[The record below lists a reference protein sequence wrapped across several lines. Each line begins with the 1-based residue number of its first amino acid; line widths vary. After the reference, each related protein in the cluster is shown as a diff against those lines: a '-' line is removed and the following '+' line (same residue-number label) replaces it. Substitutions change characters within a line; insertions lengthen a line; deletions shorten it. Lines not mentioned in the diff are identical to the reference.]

1 MRRCVNAGRCPKGVD
16 WAGGGTQEERQ
27 VEGDPLS
34 NILHLQGRDLDDFFC
49 LAFQRIP
56 LPGSKHTVVL
66 FTAHLSRPLQVNSIL
81 AYLSHLGVP
90 PHLGVQQSHLQQP
103 HAQPN
108 LPRHPNGLR
117 LTRLAKEPLSQ
128 WVTHRE
134 QHVLSL
140 PCEHTSATARCPN
153 VLHCSTSSLDDHCHP
168 KPCHPSC
175 KTSCTDMIIPVH
187 MHKAC
192 GSAMAVVWAGLP
204 TSTIQRL
211 GR

>member
-1 MRRCVNAGRCPKGVD
+1 M
-16 WAGGGTQEERQ
+16 
-27 VEGDPLS
+27 EGDPLS

-49 LAFQRIP
+49 LAFQLTP
-56 LPGSKHTVVL
+56 LPPWVQTHCCVVYC
-66 FTAHLSRPLQVNSIL
+66 TPQQATPGQHHPGISVPP
-81 AYLSHLGVP
+81 HLGVL

-134 QHVLSL
+134 QHILSL

-187 MHKAC
+187 IHKAC